1 MKKVLAVV
9 VMLLGSMSAF
19 GQRLQFVDDFKKV
32 GRDSYVLT
40 FDSEEDAIRKHSYVL
55 DMNGID
61 TNYTA
66 YTRGDNPVVFS
77 YYKLSKNK
85 VMATFIIRQ
94 IDKYDVCFIETD
106 DKDTYF
112 VDVIDNSGAPVQLIY
127 LKP

>member
-1 MKKVLAVV
+1 MGRLAVV
-9 VMLLGSMSAF
+9 VMLLGSISAF

>member
-1 MKKVLAVV
+1 MGRLVIAMMALSAN
-9 VMLLGSMSAF
+9 MAF

>member
-1 MKKVLAVV
+1 MGRLVIV
-9 VMLLGSMSAF
+9 VMLMVSMSAF
-19 GQRLQFVDDFKKV
+19 TQRLQFVDDFRRV

-40 FDSEEDAIRKHSYVL
+40 FDNEEDAIRKHSYVL

-61 TNYTA
+61 TNYTV

-77 YYKLSKNK
+77 YYKLSKGK
-85 VMATFIIRQ
+85 VMATFIIQ
-94 IDKYDVCFIETD
+94 QNDKYDVCFIETD
-106 DKDTYF
+106 DEDTYF